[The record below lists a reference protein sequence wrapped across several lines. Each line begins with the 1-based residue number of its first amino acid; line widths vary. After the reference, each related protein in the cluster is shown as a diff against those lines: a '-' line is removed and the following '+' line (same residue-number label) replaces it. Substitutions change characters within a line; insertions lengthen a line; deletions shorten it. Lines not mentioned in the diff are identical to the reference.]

1 MDSIVVIMYF
11 VLGYVITFLA
21 LDTAWYFTV
30 CKRQTLT
37 KQLKLAH
44 KKEMDSEKLRR
55 IVLDIKMPDLNGFS
69 LYREIKR
76 LDKKVCFL
84 TAGEIYY
91 HVNQDISS
99 VPVNCF
105 IRKPLDNEELKRRVN
120 EIIVDDTT
128 VWIRSK

>member
-55 IVLDIKMPDLNGFS
+55 IVLDIKMPDLNGFA
-69 LYREIKR
+69 LYREIRR
-76 LDKKVCFL
+76 LDRKVKVCFL
-84 TAGEIYY
+84 TAGEMY
-91 HVNQDISS
+91 NELPSDIFSS
-99 VPVNCF
+99 
-105 IRKPLDNEELKRRVN
+105 RL
-120 EIIVDDTT
+120 
-128 VWIRSK
+128 